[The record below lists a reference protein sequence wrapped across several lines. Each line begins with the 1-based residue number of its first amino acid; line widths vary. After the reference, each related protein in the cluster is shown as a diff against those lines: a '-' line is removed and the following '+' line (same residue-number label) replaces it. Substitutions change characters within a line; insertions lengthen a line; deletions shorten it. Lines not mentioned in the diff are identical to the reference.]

1 MKFLPPILGLFLFL
15 QASSVWALPKYSLK
29 EKKRCYVCHF
39 NKNGGGPLNKEGKY
53 YSQHRSFEGFKTAL
67 AKVTQPKPIEKT
79 PPKVIVAKKE
89 TGKKTESKKVPEV
102 LGKEKEEKV
111 ATGPEPEIK
120 KEESLLD
127 RTSLSADL
135 LSALLASEK
144 SSDPQA
150 FYLMKAEP
158 SVTVQVTK
166 DFLTVFGYNF
176 ATPLLTAYG
185 QYSWDKIY
193 YVQLGSFHIPV
204 GLDLLDYNNVVA
216 TLIKEHYDL
225 ALDTRDVGV
234 EVGIRQDFYA
244 RVAVVNGARQPR
256 QRPTLRPTF
265 DRDLG
270 YVLDGGYNG
279 FFFALPFQLGT
290 SFLLERR
297 IPPGLPVRGVP
308 SDPTTGARVLTWIL
322 DMYGQFTYHD
332 FNMMGEFTFGHN
344 TPVQGDRSYG
354 FYLRPSYNIYNYWNV
369 SVRGELFSQDRDFLS
384 DNRARL
390 VLASEYQFSKYIS
403 IEPMIRLNTENGTIA
418 SENNNDAI
426 VLLSMKF

>member
-1 MKFLPPILGLFLFL
+1 MKALPPFLLFLFL
-15 QASSVWALPKYSLK
+15 FSSFSAQALPKFSLK

-53 YSQHRSFEGFKTAL
+53 YSQHRSFEGYKATL
-67 AKVTQPKPIEKT
+67 AKAAQPKPVEKAL
-79 PPKVIVAKKE
+79 PKIIIAKKE
-89 TGKKTESKKVPEV
+89 ESKKTEAPKKVPEV
-102 LGKEKEEKV
+102 IEEKV
-111 ATGPEPEIK
+111 STRPEPEIK

-127 RTSLSADL
+127 WTSLSADL
-135 LSALLASEK
+135 LSAFLWSEK
-144 SSDPQA
+144 GSDPQS

-158 SVTVQVTK
+158 SVTVQVAK

-185 QYSWDKIY
+185 QYSWDKFY
-193 YVQLGSFHIPV
+193 AQLGSFHVPM

-216 TLIKEHYDL
+216 TLIKENYDL
-225 ALDTRDVGV
+225 ALDTRDVGI
-234 EVGIRQDFYA
+234 EAGIRQDFYG
-244 RVAVVNGARQPR
+244 RVAIMNGARAPR

-270 YVLDGGYNG
+270 YVVDGGYNG
-279 FFFALPFQLGT
+279 LFFALPFQLGT
-290 SFLLERR
+290 SLLVERR

-308 SDPTTGARVLTWIL
+308 SDPATGGRVLTWIL
-322 DMYGQFTYHD
+322 DMYGQFTYRD

-344 TPVQGDRSYG
+344 TPVQGDHSYG
-354 FYLRPSYNIYNYWNV
+354 FYLRPSYNIFNYWSV
-369 SVRGELFSQDRDFLS
+369 SVRGELFSQDRNFLS

-403 IEPMIRLNTENGTIA
+403 LEPMFRLNTESGTVG
-418 SENNNDAI
+418 SENNNDAT